1 MTGPTATVSSREFTL
16 AADPGVP
23 SRRLAIETMV
33 RIDRDEAY
41 ANLVL
46 PALLD
51 RSDLAERDR
60 AFVTELVYGT
70 TRMMR
75 ACDFLVNRFVL
86 SKVEPQVRAALRI
99 GAYQLHYL
107 DTPRHAAV
115 SATVGAVKGPGKKV
129 VNAVLRRVADAD
141 VQWPDLATRLSY
153 PNWIVNQLATDLGEP
168 DALVALESMNE
179 PATAEVRAD
188 GYVQDMAS
196 QRIVTAMNV
205 DPGHVVVDLCAA
217 PGGKATGLAANGAVV
232 LAADLAPHRVGLI
245 ADNVDR
251 LGSRVTPIVADGM
264 CPPVRPGSVDH
275 VLIDAPCSGLGSLR
289 RRPDARWRIDKD
301 APVRLAAL
309 QVDLV
314 RSGLE
319 LLKPGGQLT
328 YSVCTLTKVESVGV
342 LETVLAESATA
353 VLAVP
358 VQQMLPVASDGMAW
372 FQLTRR
378 A

>member
-1 MTGPTATVSSREFTL
+1 MAS
-16 AADPGVP
+16 DPGVR
-23 SRRLAIETMV
+23 SRRLAIEAMV

-41 ANLVL
+41 ANLLL
-46 PALLD
+46 PTMLD
-51 RSDLAERDR
+51 RSDLEERDR

-70 TRMMR
+70 TRMLR

-141 VQWPDLATRLSY
+141 VQWPDPATRLSY
-153 PNWIVNQLATDLGEP
+153 PNWIVDQLATDLGEH
-168 DALVALESMNE
+168 DALVALEAMNE

-205 DPGHVVVDLCAA
+205 QPGDIVVDLCAA
-217 PGGKATGLAANGAVV
+217 PGGKATGLAARGAVV
-232 LAADLAPHRVGLI
+232 LAADFAPHRVGLI

-251 LGSRVTPIVADGM
+251 LGSRVTPIVADGLY
-264 CPPVRPGSVDH
+264 PSVRPGSVDH

-289 RRPDARWRIDKD
+289 RRPDARWRIDKA
-301 APVRLAAL
+301 APARLAEL

-314 RSGLE
+314 RSGLA
-319 LLKPGGQLT
+319 LLKPGGHLT
-328 YSVCTLTKVESVGV
+328 YSVCTLTEVESGGV
-342 LETVLAESATA
+342 LERVLTGSPSARPTVQ
-353 VLAVP
+353 
-358 VQQMLPVASDGMAW
+358 VQRMMPVASDGMTW
-372 FQLTRR
+372 FQLARR
-378 A
+378 R

>member
-1 MTGPTATVSSREFTL
+1 M
-16 AADPGVP
+16 AADPGVR
-23 SRRLAIETMV
+23 SRRLAIEAMV

-41 ANLVL
+41 ANLLL
-46 PALLD
+46 PGMLD

-75 ACDFLVNRFVL
+75 SCDFLVNRFVL

-153 PNWIVNQLATDLGEP
+153 PNWIVEQLASDLGEH
-168 DALVALESMNE
+168 DAVVALEAMNE

-188 GYVQDMAS
+188 GYVQDTAS
-196 QRIVTAMNV
+196 QRIVTFMDV
-205 DPGHVVVDLCAA
+205 RPGDVVVDLCAA

-245 ADNVDR
+245 VDNVDR
-251 LGSRVTPIVADGM
+251 LGSRVSPIVADGLF
-264 CPPVRPGSVDH
+264 PPVRAGSVDH

-289 RRPDARWRIDKD
+289 RRPDARWRVDKQ
-301 APVRLAAL
+301 APGRLAEL
-309 QVDLV
+309 QIELV
-314 RSGLE
+314 RSGLQ
-319 LLKPGGQLT
+319 LLKPGGRLT
-328 YSVCTLTKVESVGV
+328 YSVCTLTDVESAGV
-342 LETVLAESATA
+342 LDAISGSTDA
-353 VLAVP
+353 VTSVD
-358 VQQMLPVASDGMAW
+358 VHRMLPVASDGMTW
-372 FQLTRR
+372 FQL
-378 A
+378 AKPS